1 MNIYVN
7 MKLAGKRKAVLN
19 KVLYELGEGISTL
32 EELLT
37 AFVKAEVEKYNQ
49 KETDCQVIAYLT
61 NQEIEE
67 QASVGK
73 VGFGRI
79 YSEKKANLEKAVQN
93 AIQCF
98 EDGLVRIFQGDVEL
112 TQLKQTVL
120 VKEGDCFTFIRLTFL
135 AGRLW

>member
-7 MKLAGKRKAVLN
+7 MKLAGKRKEVLN

-112 TQLKQTVL
+112 TQLKQTVQ

>member
-7 MKLAGKRKAVLN
+7 MKLAGKRKEVLN

-61 NQEIEE
+61 NREIEE

-112 TQLKQTVL
+112 TQLKQTVQ

>member
-61 NQEIEE
+61 NREIEE

-112 TQLKQTVL
+112 TQLKQTVQ

>member
-1 MNIYVN
+1 